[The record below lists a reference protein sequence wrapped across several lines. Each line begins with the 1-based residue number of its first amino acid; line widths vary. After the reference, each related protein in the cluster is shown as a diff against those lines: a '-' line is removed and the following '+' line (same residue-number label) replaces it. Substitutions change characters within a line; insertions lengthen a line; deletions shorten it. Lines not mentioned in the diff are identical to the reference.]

1 MGYASILLTFFIQR
15 YEPGQG
21 NNAYIFPGVG
31 LGVIATGIY
40 HISDKVF
47 LTSAEALADLVRF
60 VEKRSARE
68 GTMGCFMITFSYSLA

>member
-1 MGYASILLTFFIQR
+1 MKR

-47 LTSAEALADLVRF
+47 LTSAEALAELVSLGMSSLF
-60 VEKRSARE
+60 YILIS
-68 GTMGCFMITFSYSLA
+68 FS

>member
-1 MGYASILLTFFIQR
+1 MLFLCHFQK

-47 LTSAEALADLVRF
+47 LTSAEALAELVSF
-60 VEKRSARE
+60 VEQLFWSV
-68 GTMGCFMITFSYSLA
+68 SLLFWSVVVCNA